1 MNWEADSG
9 APEVDILNVAEIDN
23 RRPGAG
29 VFTSGDPPSRVTLTG
44 NMTSLDTNC
53 MACF

>member
-9 APEVDILNVAEIDN
+9 APVVDILNVAEIDN
-23 RRPGAG
+23 RRLGAG
-29 VFTSGDPPSRVTLTG
+29 VFTSGDPSSHVTLTG